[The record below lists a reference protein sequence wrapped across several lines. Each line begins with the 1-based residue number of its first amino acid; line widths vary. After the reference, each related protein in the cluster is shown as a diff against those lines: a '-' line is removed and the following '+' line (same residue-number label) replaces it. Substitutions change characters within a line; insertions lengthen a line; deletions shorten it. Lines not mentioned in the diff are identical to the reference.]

1 MTEGSQSMRGS
12 RKHRPDTS
20 GHVTDVSTGTRRWY
34 RSTSLASLLARLGS
48 RHGQDLWTVRCRDGR
63 GQRARLLISLT
74 RNGITITAT
83 APGPWQLTLLEFDRL
98 RDVLRDARLT
108 LGLGA
113 STEPI
118 SPGRRIAPRRIVI
131 RERPGGQGS
140 SPELALPTGSPHPHQ
155 QPDPPVTHMA
165 VPEMLPTATP
175 LGRS

>member
-20 GHVTDVSTGTRRWY
+20 GHVTGVSTGTRRRG
-34 RSTSLASLLARLGS
+34 RSTSLASLLAWLGN
-48 RHGQDLWTVRCRDGR
+48 RRDQHLWTVRCRDGW
-63 GQRARLLISLT
+63 GQRARLLISPT
-74 RNGITITAT
+74 RNGITITST
-83 APGPWQLTLLEFDRL
+83 ALGPWQLTLLEFDRL

-131 RERPGGQGS
+131 RERPGGRDS
-140 SPELALPTGSPHPHQ
+140 RPELAPPTGQPHPHQ
-155 QPDPPVTHMA
+155 QPDPPMAHMA
-165 VPEMLPTATP
+165 VPEVLPTATP